1 MSRPDLNR
9 ASQFDQLKQFTK
21 VAADTAD
28 FESIRAY
35 DAQEGTTNP
44 SLILAAAQKVDYAS
58 LLDQS
63 VADLE
68 GSTLNRSAKAGAVMD
83 NLMINFGVEI
93 L

>member
-9 ASQFDQLKQFTK
+9 DSQLDQLKQFTK

-44 SLILAAAQKVDYAS
+44 SLILVTVPRKQPPHGTV
-58 LLDQS
+58 
-63 VADLE
+63 V
-68 GSTLNRSAKAGAVMD
+68 RS
-83 NLMINFGVEI
+83 
-93 L
+93 